1 MPTLEN
7 DFLFR
12 LFQKYEF
19 RIDISILFFISLHLR
34 DGMKRERHCS
44 RSFCLTKLYKYMLGF
59 FSSYPHLFIIF
70 SITKAEL
77 HS

>member
-19 RIDISILFFISLHLR
+19 RIDISILFLAHLW
-34 DGMKRERHCS
+34 RERDIVQG
-44 RSFCLTKLYKYMLGF
+44 RFV
-59 FSSYPHLFIIF
+59 
-70 SITKAEL
+70 
-77 HS
+77 